1 MQQTNISVIQSH
13 YIYYGLPGIPSD
25 IKGLV
30 AIFVGANGISD
41 NNQVKSFV
49 KPLVGNRRSTFCQE
63 AAG

>member
-41 NNQVKSFV
+41 NNQVKV
-49 KPLVGNRRSTFCQE
+49 VCETPRR
-63 AAG
+63 